1 MHKPIHLGER
11 VMNKNEDIRSYTAEE
26 LRAMKAQSKTDL
38 CAFDS
43 MTDDELEHLIA
54 EDPDERDLRPDW
66 TLAHMA
72 VPPLLP
78 MTDEQIE
85 AAALSDPDAQPIT
98 PENEGELRRR
108 PRTKTLRRALGLT
121 QEEFAARYQIPIG
134 MIRDWEQG
142 RAEPD
147 QPTRAYLRVI
157 ANDPE
162 GTSRALQTPRA

>member
-1 MHKPIHLGER
+1 
-11 VMNKNEDIRSYTAEE
+11 MNKNEDIRSYTAEE

-38 CAFDS
+38 CAFDA

-54 EDPDERDLRPDW
+54 EDPDEIDLRPDG
-66 TLAHMA
+66 TLAPITI
-72 VPPLLP
+72 PPLLP

-85 AAALSDPDAQPIT
+85 AAALRDPDAQPIT
-98 PENEGELRRR
+98 PENEGKLRRS

-121 QEEFAARYQIPIG
+121 QEEFSARYQIPLG
-134 MIRDWEQG
+134 TLRDWEEG
-142 RAEPD
+142 RSYPD

-162 GTSRALQTPRA
+162 GTCRALQNPRI